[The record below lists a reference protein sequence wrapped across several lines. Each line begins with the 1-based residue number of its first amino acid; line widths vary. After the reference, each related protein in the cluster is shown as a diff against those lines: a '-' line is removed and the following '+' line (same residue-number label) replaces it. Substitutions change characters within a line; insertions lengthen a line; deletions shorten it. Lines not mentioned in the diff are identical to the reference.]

1 MLWIE
6 ALFELIIVEFRMMK
20 KVATIKN
27 LILKNSWIKLIV
39 VFMSCLMLVGCGPE
53 VLYSNLSEADA
64 NTMMGLLLARNIQAV
79 KTAQKENLFSILVP
93 RSQFA
98 AATDLLKWYG
108 IPSEKFSGI
117 GEVFK
122 KTGIVSSPSEEK
134 IRFMYALS
142 QQISETLSHIDGV
155 LIARVSLVLPKNDP
169 YTETLTPSSASVFL
183 KFRPGAV
190 PPTLV
195 PQIKTLVM
203 KSVEGLNYDNVS
215 VVIVQSEN
223 IDYYYPINLPQE
235 VSFFGVKIPKKMLWS
250 FWMIIIA
257 FIVITIAIVMSLV
270 FGGRII
276 ERVIKKRIHEASE
289 KTAIPPASSPTAAAS
304 PTVAVPKE
312 TNITLEPPDQDI
324 RGAGKV

>member
-1 MLWIE
+1 MEQRFLFAERLSWMKLVVV
-6 ALFELIIVEFRMMK
+6 AL
-20 KVATIKN
+20 
-27 LILKNSWIKLIV
+27 
-39 VFMSCLMLVGCGPE
+39 SCLMLVGCGPE
-53 VLYSNLSEADA
+53 VLYSNLSESDA

-79 KTAQKENLFSILVP
+79 KTAQKENLFSISVP
-93 RSQFA
+93 RQQFA

-108 IPSEKFSGI
+108 IPTEKFSGI

-223 IDYYYPINLPQE
+223 IDYYYPINLPQD
-235 VSFFGVKIPKKMLWS
+235 VSFFGIKIPKKIAPD
-250 FWMIIIA
+250 FWLVILA
-257 FIVITIAIVMSLV
+257 VIVITVAVVIALI
-270 FGGRII
+270 FGSRII
-276 ERVIKKRIHEASE
+276 AEIVKNKTKEALE
-289 KTAIPPASSPTAAAS
+289 KATASSAVAAA
-304 PTVAVPKE
+304 PTVLPATESSV
-312 TNITLEPPDQDI
+312 TLQPPVTAPE
-324 RGAGKV
+324 GALAPNREKL

>member
-1 MLWIE
+1 ML
-6 ALFELIIVEFRMMK
+6 L
-20 KVATIKN
+20 
-27 LILKNSWIKLIV
+27 
-39 VFMSCLMLVGCGPE
+39 GCGPE
-53 VLYSNLSEADA
+53 VLYSNLSESDA
-64 NTMMGLLLARNIQAV
+64 NTMMGLLLVRNIQAV
-79 KTAQKENLFSILVP
+79 KTAQKENLFSISVP
-93 RSQFA
+93 RQQFA

-183 KFRPGAV
+183 KFRPGSV
-190 PPTLV
+190 PPTLI

-215 VVIVQSEN
+215 VVIVQSES
-223 IDYYYPINLPQE
+223 IDYYYPLSLQQE
-235 VSFFGVKIPKKMLWS
+235 VSFFGIKIPKSSLWN
-250 FWMIIIA
+250 FWLVILAFVLMSIA
-257 FIVITIAIVMSLV
+257 LVVALIFGKQVIVEFFNKRSQASNQPEKITYSQ
-270 FGGRII
+270 
-276 ERVIKKRIHEASE
+276 
-289 KTAIPPASSPTAAAS
+289 TAPPASSSTSLPSSIPQGGEEA
-304 PTVAVPKE
+304 
-312 TNITLEPPDQDI
+312 
-324 RGAGKV
+324 

>member
-1 MLWIE
+1 
-6 ALFELIIVEFRMMK
+6 
-20 KVATIKN
+20 
-27 LILKNSWIKLIV
+27 
-39 VFMSCLMLVGCGPE
+39 MLVGCGPE
-53 VLYSNLSEADA
+53 VLYSNLSESDA
-64 NTMMGLLLARNIQAV
+64 NTMMGLLLVRNIQAV
-79 KTAQKENLFSILVP
+79 KTAQKENLFSISVP
-93 RSQFA
+93 RQQFA
-98 AATDLLKWYG
+98 AATDLLKWFG

-183 KFRPGAV
+183 KFRPGSV

-215 VVIVQSEN
+215 VVIVQSES
-223 IDYYYPINLPQE
+223 IDYYYPLNIEQE
-235 VSFFGVKIPKKMLWS
+235 ISFFGIKMAKAS
-250 FWMIIIA
+250 FWNFWLVIVGFIFISVA
-257 FIVITIAIVMSLV
+257 FVLAGV
-270 FGGRII
+270 FG
-276 ERVIKKRIHEASE
+276 KKIVQEFLKKKSPPAAELEKSSVAPGAPAEAASE
-289 KTAIPPASSPTAAAS
+289 VTAPAPPEL
-304 PTVAVPKE
+304 VA
-312 TNITLEPPDQDI
+312 PDQETP
-324 RGAGKV
+324 

>member
-1 MLWIE
+1 ML
-6 ALFELIIVEFRMMK
+6 
-20 KVATIKN
+20 
-27 LILKNSWIKLIV
+27 S
-39 VFMSCLMLVGCGPE
+39 GCGPE
-53 VLYSNLSEADA
+53 VLYSNLSESDA
-64 NTMMGLLLARNIQAV
+64 NTMMGLLLMRNIQAE
-79 KTAQKENLFSILVP
+79 KIAQKENLFSISVP
-93 RSQFA
+93 RQQFA

-155 LIARVSLVLPKNDP
+155 LVARVSLVLPKNDP

-183 KFRPGAV
+183 KFRPGSV
-190 PPTLV
+190 PPTLI

-223 IDYYYPINLPQE
+223 IDYYYPIHVQQE
-235 VSFFGVKIPKKMLWS
+235 VSVFGVKIPRSSVWKMW
-250 FWMIIIA
+250 FVMIGFA
-257 FIVITIAIVMSLV
+257 LVCVALVLIAIFGKSV
-270 FGGRII
+270 FHDIHNKK
-276 ERVIKKRIHEASE
+276 IKKSGTGE
-289 KTAIPPASSPTAAAS
+289 KPSATVSSNNMLTSSVNVTENSSPAE
-304 PTVAVPKE
+304 PTP
-312 TNITLEPPDQDI
+312 
-324 RGAGKV
+324 

>member
-1 MLWIE
+1 
-6 ALFELIIVEFRMMK
+6 MK
-20 KVATIKN
+20 
-27 LILKNSWIKLIV
+27 LLLV
-39 VFMSCLMLVGCGPE
+39 VFGCLLLSGCGPE
-53 VLYSNLSEADA
+53 VLYSNLSESDA
-64 NTMMGLLLARNIQAV
+64 NTMMGLLLVRNIQAV
-79 KTAQKENLFSILVP
+79 KISQKENLFSISVP
-93 RSQFA
+93 RQQFA

-155 LIARVSLVLPKNDP
+155 LVARVSLVLPKNDP

-183 KFRPGAV
+183 KFRPGSV

-215 VVIVQSEN
+215 VVIVQSES
-223 IDYYYPINLPQE
+223 IDYYYPLNIAQE
-235 VSFFGVKIPKKMLWS
+235 ISLFGIKIPKSALWN
-250 FWMIIIA
+250 FWFVILAFVFIGVALVLAGIFGRKIIMD
-257 FIVITIAIVMSLV
+257 FFKKKSEPSPVIENSPRQVVEVPTLKVTPPVLAPP
-270 FGGRII
+270 
-276 ERVIKKRIHEASE
+276 
-289 KTAIPPASSPTAAAS
+289 KT
-304 PTVAVPKE
+304 
-312 TNITLEPPDQDI
+312 
-324 RGAGKV
+324 

>member
-1 MLWIE
+1 
-6 ALFELIIVEFRMMK
+6 
-20 KVATIKN
+20 
-27 LILKNSWIKLIV
+27 
-39 VFMSCLMLVGCGPE
+39 MLVGCGPE

-64 NTMMGLLLARNIQAV
+64 NTMMGLLLVRNIQAV
-79 KTAQKENLFSILVP
+79 KTAQKENLFSISVP
-93 RSQFA
+93 RQQFA
-98 AATDLLKWYG
+98 AATDLLKWFG

-183 KFRPGAV
+183 KFRPGSV

-215 VVIVQSEN
+215 VVIVQSES
-223 IDYYYPINLPQE
+223 IDYYYPLNIEQE
-235 VSFFGVKIPKKMLWS
+235 VSFFGIKMAKASLWNFWLVIMAFVFISIALVVAGIFGRKIVLE
-250 FWMIIIA
+250 F
-257 FIVITIAIVMSLV
+257 L
-270 FGGRII
+270 
-276 ERVIKKRIHEASE
+276 KKRSQPDSGAEKSDLGKEAS
-289 KTAIPPASSPTAAAS
+289 PAAS
-304 PTVAVPKE
+304 VNPPE
-312 TNITLEPPDQDI
+312 LLPPDNEETT
-324 RGAGKV
+324 

>member
-1 MLWIE
+1 
-6 ALFELIIVEFRMMK
+6 MK
-20 KVATIKN
+20 RFKYLLLEGKFYMKF
-27 LILKNSWIKLIV
+27 LV
-39 VFMSCLMLVGCGPE
+39 VLLGCLMLVGCGPE
-53 VLYSNLSEADA
+53 ILYSNLSESDA
-64 NTMMGLLLARNIQAV
+64 NTMMGLLLVRNIQAV
-79 KTAQKENLFSILVP
+79 KTPQKENLFSISVP
-93 RSQFA
+93 RQQFA

-155 LIARVSLVLPKNDP
+155 LVARVSLVLPKNDP

-183 KFRPGAV
+183 KFRPGSV

-215 VVIVQSEN
+215 VVIVQSES
-223 IDYYYPINLPQE
+223 IDYYYPVNVQQE
-235 VSFFGVKIPKKMLWS
+235 VSFFGIKIPKSALWN
-250 FWMIIIA
+250 FWFVILGFIFISIA
-257 FIVITIAIVMSLV
+257 LVVAVIFGKKIVLELLNKKSEIVSENKNPPDAPLSV
-270 FGGRII
+270 PTLTVSPP
-276 ERVIKKRIHEASE
+276 VISSTDTEE
-289 KTAIPPASSPTAAAS
+289 KT
-304 PTVAVPKE
+304 
-312 TNITLEPPDQDI
+312 
-324 RGAGKV
+324 

>member
-1 MLWIE
+1 MDFYL
-6 ALFELIIVEFRMMK
+6 K
-20 KVATIKN
+20 KIATVKN
-27 LILKNSWIKLIV
+27 LIFKSSWIKLIV
-39 VFMSCLMLVGCGPE
+39 VACSCLMLVGCGPE
-53 VLYSNLSEADA
+53 ILYSNLSEADA

-79 KTAQKENLFSILVP
+79 KTAQKENLFSISVP

-122 KTGIVSSPSEEK
+122 KTGIVSSPTEEK

-235 VSFFGVKIPKKMLWS
+235 VSFFGIKVPKKILWN

-257 FIVITIAIVMSLV
+257 FIFITIAIVVGLI
-270 FGGRII
+270 FGARIFG
-276 ERVIKKRIHEASE
+276 EVVKKKLHEVSE
-289 KTAIPPASSPTAAAS
+289 KPASQTPQVPATPPASVSTPPAT
-304 PTVAVPKE
+304 E
-312 TNITLEPPDQDI
+312 HNITLEPPDKKEE
-324 RGAGKV
+324 ATVAKKAL

>member
-1 MLWIE
+1 VKRFKYLLLE
-6 ALFELIIVEFRMMK
+6 GKFYMK
-20 KVATIKN
+20 F
-27 LILKNSWIKLIV
+27 LV
-39 VFMSCLMLVGCGPE
+39 VLLGCLMLVGCGPE
-53 VLYSNLSEADA
+53 ILYSNLSESDA
-64 NTMMGLLLARNIQAV
+64 NTMMGLLLVRNIQAV
-79 KTAQKENLFSILVP
+79 KTPQKENLFSISVP
-93 RSQFA
+93 RQQFA

-155 LIARVSLVLPKNDP
+155 LVARVSLVLPKNDP

-183 KFRPGAV
+183 KFRPGSV

-215 VVIVQSEN
+215 VVIVQSES
-223 IDYYYPINLPQE
+223 IDYYYPVNVQQE
-235 VSFFGVKIPKKMLWS
+235 VSFFGIKIPKSALWN
-250 FWMIIIA
+250 FWFVILGFIFISIA
-257 FIVITIAIVMSLV
+257 LVVAVIFGKKIVLELLNKKSEIVSENKNPPDAPLSV
-270 FGGRII
+270 PTLTVSPP
-276 ERVIKKRIHEASE
+276 VISSTDTEE
-289 KTAIPPASSPTAAAS
+289 KT
-304 PTVAVPKE
+304 
-312 TNITLEPPDQDI
+312 
-324 RGAGKV
+324 

>member
-1 MLWIE
+1 MNFFL
-6 ALFELIIVEFRMMK
+6 
-20 KVATIKN
+20 
-27 LILKNSWIKLIV
+27 V
-39 VFMSCLMLVGCGPE
+39 VLACLMLVGCGPE
-53 VLYSNLSEADA
+53 ILYSNLSESDA
-64 NTMMGLLLARNIQAV
+64 NTMMGLLLVRNIQAV
-79 KTAQKENLFSILVP
+79 KTPQKENLFSISVP
-93 RSQFA
+93 RQQFA

-155 LIARVSLVLPKNDP
+155 LVARVSLVLPKNDP

-183 KFRPGAV
+183 KFRPGSV

-215 VVIVQSEN
+215 VVIVQSES
-223 IDYYYPINLPQE
+223 IDYYYPVNMQQE
-235 VSFFGVKIPKKMLWS
+235 VSFFGIKIPKSALWN
-250 FWMIIIA
+250 FWFVILGFVFISIA
-257 FIVITIAIVMSLV
+257 LVVAVIFGKKIVLELLNKKSEIVSENKNPPDAPLSVPTITVSPP
-270 FGGRII
+270 
-276 ERVIKKRIHEASE
+276 VISSTDTEE
-289 KTAIPPASSPTAAAS
+289 KT
-304 PTVAVPKE
+304 
-312 TNITLEPPDQDI
+312 
-324 RGAGKV
+324 

>member
-1 MLWIE
+1 
-6 ALFELIIVEFRMMK
+6 
-20 KVATIKN
+20 
-27 LILKNSWIKLIV
+27 
-39 VFMSCLMLVGCGPE
+39 MLVGCGPE
-53 VLYSNLSEADA
+53 ILYSNLSESDA
-64 NTMMGLLLARNIQAV
+64 NTMMGLLLVRNIQAV
-79 KTAQKENLFSILVP
+79 KTAEKENLFSISVP
-93 RSQFA
+93 RQQFA

-108 IPSEKFSGI
+108 IPAEKFSGI

-122 KTGIVSSPSEEK
+122 KTGIVSSPTEEK

-223 IDYYYPINLPQE
+223 IDYYYPINIPQE
-235 VSFFGVKIPKKMLWS
+235 ASFFGIKVPRKILWN
-250 FWMIIIA
+250 FWLIIFA
-257 FIVITIAIVMSLV
+257 FVFITIAMVVAGI
-270 FGGRII
+270 FGNRLLR
-276 ERVIKKRIHEASE
+276 EFFKKKGKEEGA
-289 KTAIPPASSPTAAAS
+289 PVAAAPATEALAS
-304 PTVAVPKE
+304 ALATEGDV
-312 TNITLEPPDQDI
+312 ILQPPSNS
-324 RGAGKV
+324 GTP

>member
-1 MLWIE
+1 
-6 ALFELIIVEFRMMK
+6 MK
-20 KVATIKN
+20 LV
-27 LILKNSWIKLIV
+27 LVLL
-39 VFMSCLMLVGCGPE
+39 SCLLLAGCGPE

-79 KTAQKENLFSILVP
+79 KTGQKENLFSIAVP
-93 RSQFA
+93 RQQFA

-122 KTGIVSSPSEEK
+122 KTGIVSSPTEEK

-235 VSFFGVKIPKKMLWS
+235 VSFFGIKVPKKMLWD
-250 FWMIIIA
+250 FWLIIA
-257 FIVITIAIVMSLV
+257 AFIAITIAIVVALI
-270 FGGRII
+270 FGGQIFGEI
-276 ERVIKKRIHEASE
+276 IKKKIHEASE
-289 KTAIPPASSPTAAAS
+289 KSTSAPLAPVPVSAPNTASTPALPSADN
-304 PTVAVPKE
+304 V
-312 TNITLEPPDQDI
+312 TLEPPE
-324 RGAGKV
+324 AGTEKETAVKTTTP

>member
-1 MLWIE
+1 
-6 ALFELIIVEFRMMK
+6 MK
-20 KVATIKN
+20 F
-27 LILKNSWIKLIV
+27 LV
-39 VFMSCLMLVGCGPE
+39 VLLGCLMLVGCGPE
-53 VLYSNLSEADA
+53 ILYSNLSESDA
-64 NTMMGLLLARNIQAV
+64 NTMMGLLLVRNIQAV
-79 KTAQKENLFSILVP
+79 KTPQKENLFSISVP
-93 RSQFA
+93 RQQFA

-155 LIARVSLVLPKNDP
+155 LVARVSLVLPKNDP

-183 KFRPGAV
+183 KFRPGSV

-215 VVIVQSEN
+215 VVIVQSES
-223 IDYYYPINLPQE
+223 IDYYYPVNVQQE
-235 VSFFGVKIPKKMLWS
+235 VSFFGIKIPKSALWN
-250 FWMIIIA
+250 FWFVILGFIFISIA
-257 FIVITIAIVMSLV
+257 LVVAVIFGKKIVLELLNKKSEIVSENKNPPDAPLSV
-270 FGGRII
+270 PTLTVSPP
-276 ERVIKKRIHEASE
+276 VISSTDTEE
-289 KTAIPPASSPTAAAS
+289 KT
-304 PTVAVPKE
+304 
-312 TNITLEPPDQDI
+312 
-324 RGAGKV
+324 

>member
-1 MLWIE
+1 
-6 ALFELIIVEFRMMK
+6 MK
-20 KVATIKN
+20 QFKHF
-27 LILKNSWIKLIV
+27 LLKGRFYLKFLV
-39 VFMSCLMLVGCGPE
+39 VLLACLMLVGCGPE
-53 VLYSNLSEADA
+53 VLYSNLSESDA
-64 NTMMGLLLARNIQAV
+64 NTMMGLLLVRNIQAV
-79 KTAQKENLFSILVP
+79 KTAQKENLFSISVP
-93 RSQFA
+93 RQQFA

-155 LIARVSLVLPKNDP
+155 LVARVSLVLPKNDP

-183 KFRPGAV
+183 KFRPGSV

-215 VVIVQSEN
+215 VVIVQSES
-223 IDYYYPINLPQE
+223 IDYYYPLNVQQE
-235 VSFFGVKIPKKMLWS
+235 ISFFGIKIPKSALWN
-250 FWMIIIA
+250 FWFVILA
-257 FIVITIAIVMSLV
+257 FILISVALVVATIFGKKIVKDFLKNKSEEAP
-270 FGGRII
+270 RS
-276 ERVIKKRIHEASE
+276 KNSPSTTEASPSL
-289 KTAIPPASSPTAAAS
+289 TVTPPVLS
-304 PTVAVPKE
+304 K
-312 TNITLEPPDQDI
+312 PDS
-324 RGAGKV
+324 

>member
-1 MLWIE
+1 
-6 ALFELIIVEFRMMK
+6 MK
-20 KVATIKN
+20 QFKHF
-27 LILKNSWIKLIV
+27 LLEGRFYLKFLV
-39 VFMSCLMLVGCGPE
+39 VLLGCLMLVGCGPE
-53 VLYSNLSEADA
+53 VLYSNLSESDA
-64 NTMMGLLLARNIQAV
+64 NTMMGLLLVRNIQAV
-79 KTAQKENLFSILVP
+79 KTAQKENLFSISVP
-93 RSQFA
+93 RQQFA

-155 LIARVSLVLPKNDP
+155 LVARVSLVLPKNDP

-183 KFRPGAV
+183 KFRPGSV

-215 VVIVQSEN
+215 VVIVQSES
-223 IDYYYPINLPQE
+223 IDYYYPLNVQQE
-235 VSFFGVKIPKKMLWS
+235 VSFFGIKIPKSALWN
-250 FWMIIIA
+250 FWFVILA
-257 FIVITIAIVMSLV
+257 FILISVALVVAAI
-270 FGGRII
+270 FG
-276 ERVIKKRIHEASE
+276 KKIVKDFLKNKSEEAPGSKSSPSTTEAS
-289 KTAIPPASSPTAAAS
+289 PSL
-304 PTVAVPKE
+304 TVSAPVLSKP
-312 TNITLEPPDQDI
+312 NS
-324 RGAGKV
+324 

>member
-1 MLWIE
+1 
-6 ALFELIIVEFRMMK
+6 
-20 KVATIKN
+20 
-27 LILKNSWIKLIV
+27 
-39 VFMSCLMLVGCGPE
+39 MLVGCGPE
-53 VLYSNLSEADA
+53 VLYSNLSESDA
-64 NTMMGLLLARNIQAV
+64 NTMMGLLLVRNIQAV
-79 KTAQKENLFSILVP
+79 KTAQKENLFSISVP
-93 RSQFA
+93 RQQFA

-155 LIARVSLVLPKNDP
+155 LVARVSLVLPKNDP

-183 KFRPGAV
+183 KFRPGSV

-215 VVIVQSEN
+215 VVIVQSES
-223 IDYYYPINLPQE
+223 IDYYYPLNVQQE
-235 VSFFGVKIPKKMLWS
+235 ISFFGIKIPKSALWN
-250 FWMIIIA
+250 FWFVILA
-257 FIVITIAIVMSLV
+257 FILISVALVVAAI
-270 FGGRII
+270 FG
-276 ERVIKKRIHEASE
+276 KKIVKDFLKNKSEEAPRSKNSPSTTEASPSL
-289 KTAIPPASSPTAAAS
+289 TVTPPVLS
-304 PTVAVPKE
+304 K
-312 TNITLEPPDQDI
+312 PDS
-324 RGAGKV
+324 

>member
-1 MLWIE
+1 MK
-6 ALFELIIVEFRMMK
+6 FFIV
-20 KVATIKN
+20 
-27 LILKNSWIKLIV
+27 LLG
-39 VFMSCLMLVGCGPE
+39 CLMLVGCGPE
-53 VLYSNLSEADA
+53 ILYSNLSESDA
-64 NTMMGLLLARNIQAV
+64 NTMMGLLLVRNIQAV
-79 KTAQKENLFSILVP
+79 KTAQKENLFSISVP
-93 RSQFA
+93 RQQFA

-183 KFRPGAV
+183 KFRPGSV

-215 VVIVQSEN
+215 VVIVQSES
-223 IDYYYPINLPQE
+223 IDYYYPLHVEQE
-235 VSFFGVKIPKKMLWS
+235 VSFFGIKLPKSALWN
-250 FWMIIIA
+250 FWLVIMA
-257 FIVITIAIVMSLV
+257 FVFISVALVVAGIFGKKVVMEFLN
-270 FGGRII
+270 
-276 ERVIKKRIHEASE
+276 KRSKSDVAPE
-289 KTAIPPASSPTAAAS
+289 KPANATTPVPTL
-304 PTVAVPKE
+304 TVAPPVLSAPEEGE
-312 TNITLEPPDQDI
+312 TT
-324 RGAGKV
+324 